1 MGGLDTVGI
10 EVGEAITKRVR
21 AELTAYVGPA
31 RTEQLTHRPIHV
43 NDADQVWWTP
53 MSSHDTERDQ
63 QERVMEFL
71 TFSRYCDSKI
81 PVFVGHS
88 LFFRAFYSKRV
99 SNRLLINRRQ
109 LSENLKRFRL
119 SNASMLAVTVAYKEI
134 EGGCSEAVMLDADL
148 IFGGGFHATGQEKR
162 DGFIAQLSTSPAAAS
177 VFTNLNLGIASS
189 GMLAANIQ
197 NEFRDKKE
205 QLSNG
210 LKKFSEKLYD
220 IFEK

>member
-10 EVGEAITKRVR
+10 EVGDAIEKRVR
-21 AELTAYVGPA
+21 SELAISLGPNRA
-31 RTEQLTHRPIHV
+31 DQLTRCPIDV

-63 QERVMEFL
+63 QDRVVEFL
-71 TFSRYCDSKI
+71 TFCRFSEAKI

-119 SNASMLAVTVAYKEI
+119 SNASMLAVTVAFKDI
-134 EGGCSEAVMLDADL
+134 PGGCSEAVMLDADL
-148 IFGGGFHATGQEKR
+148 IFGGGFHASAAGKR
-162 DGFIAQLSTSPAAAS
+162 EGFMAQLSTSPAAAS

-189 GMLAANIQ
+189 GMIAANIQ
-197 NEFRDKKE
+197 SELRDKKE